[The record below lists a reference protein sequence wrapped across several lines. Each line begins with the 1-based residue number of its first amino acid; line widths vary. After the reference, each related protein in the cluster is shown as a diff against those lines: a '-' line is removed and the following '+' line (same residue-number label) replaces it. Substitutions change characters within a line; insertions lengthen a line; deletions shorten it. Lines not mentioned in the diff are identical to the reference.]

1 MKIKSL
7 IIFVIACIINISIGY
22 SQTNHN
28 LDATSNGTTITSC
41 NANLYD
47 SGGPAG
53 TYQNSEDYSI
63 TFCSGTTDCLQLQ
76 FIGAFGVEQGWDH
89 VYLYDGNSIASNLLA
104 DLDGTA
110 LPTNYSSS
118 GSCITIRFTSDG
130 SVTLDGFQVK
140 ITCTTACYIPPPP
153 PTNDDPCTAF
163 SLTVNANCNFTQY
176 TCANATNTTLV
187 AAPTCGVSYMGGDV
201 WFSAVVPASGNL
213 GIQIGP
219 QIIIEG
225 GIALYSGA
233 NCNTLTEIMCNE
245 QTWGMPSSQLIG
257 VGLGMAGQTVWIRV
271 WEPGNDNPGIF
282 DICAFEPPPPPAND
296 DPCGAFSLT
305 VNANCVFT
313 QYSAMSATGTI
324 SVPAPTCA
332 FSYSGGDIWFSAI
345 VPPSGLLAV
354 QLGPQMMIDAGI
366 ALYSGT
372 NCNTLTQITCE
383 EPWSG
388 MPGTQ
393 YVGNSLGLAGQTVWI
408 RIWEI
413 SNDNANTFDICA
425 FEPPPFLEV
434 DTSSYNPTQ
443 LVQDILITGCVS
455 ATNITYTGEDA
466 AIGYFQNGLGS
477 VGFDRGIIMSTGNAS
492 DAFGSGTSTLAATSF
507 NTPGDPQ
514 LNAIIAP
521 TNTNDAAILEF
532 DFVPSSDTLKFN
544 FVFGSEE
551 YPEYV
556 PSFNDVFAFF
566 LSGPNPSGGNYTGQ
580 NIALIPGTNT
590 PVSIYNV
597 NNGAGS
603 PPIGPCVNCAY
614 YVDNYAGTYPVTL
627 DGYTIPIT
635 AQALVVPCQTYHI
648 KLAIADA
655 GDATLDSQVYLEA
668 GSFSSGGDIAFNHF
682 SSIAISDEV
691 LEGCDNYFVFSR
703 LDTIDLTD
711 SIHVQLNISGTALN
725 GTDYTSIPTSFWI
738 HAGELGDTIHYSAIL
753 DNLVETTEYFTIS
766 LTNGCPCSLTT
777 VSDTIFILN
786 NYTLN
791 PHLSNDT
798 TVCAG
803 QPVTLTAVVN
813 PNIDPTLINYLWSTG
828 DTTLSI
834 TVSPIVTTTYTVS
847 INDPC
852 VQDTLMQVTV
862 TMVPPLT
869 PLFTVSTD
877 TVCLN
882 QPTIAQFGGTA
893 GPSAI
898 YLWNFNGGTP
908 ASASTAGPHNISWA
922 TTGLKTITLSIND
935 NGCSGTAFKN
945 VEVLSNPTA
954 SFATSPAICYGTA
967 TGSITTTETGQ
978 ITPYVYIWNNGSTLQ
993 NPTNLIAGNYTVTI
1007 ANSYGCS
1014 TIQNSSISQPTSIN
1028 STTSSTP
1035 VSCFGGANGT
1045 ATVTASGGTIPYS
1058 FLWNDGMNQTT
1069 QTSSN
1074 LIAGTYINTVTD
1086 NNGCTLTSTAIVTQ
1100 PSSYIS
1106 VSGTPT
1112 DVLCAGSTNGTITTN
1127 AIGGVT
1133 PYTYLWS
1140 NGSTT
1145 SDLNNL
1151 TIGSYTVT
1159 VRDANGCTISNS
1171 WSINSPLP
1179 VSFTGTV
1186 TNATCWGYSNG
1197 NIILNVINGTP
1208 PYYYLWSDNSTN
1220 TSLNG
1225 VFAGNYS
1232 VTITDANNCSINGNY
1247 VINQPEKVSVSITS
1261 NQTICIG
1268 QSATIN
1274 SSITGGTAPYVLHW
1288 NNGSN
1293 QNSITV
1299 SPSTTTSYQLSAVD
1313 SKQCISNVANVTIT
1327 VNPEI
1332 TATFEVS
1339 APQVCQG
1346 ESVHITIHPQGGNGN
1361 YSYLLNGNAM
1371 INPVNV
1377 FPSQSMTYNIL
1388 VKDDCGS
1395 PTTTLNIPIIVKPLP
1410 PVNFYADSIQ
1420 GCEPLM
1426 VHFNEPNID
1435 FGQSYLW
1442 NFGDGSNNMTSTEK
1456 NPTHKFEND
1465 GTYSVDLQVTSPE
1478 GCKNHFSINNYI
1490 SVFPRPEARFIAE
1503 PNTANIITPTIHFI
1517 NLSTDNFQSFWNFE
1531 DGDSSLVT
1539 NPWHTFATTP
1549 AYYNVTLI
1557 TKTDKGCLDSSSLM
1571 VQIINEYTFYAPNA
1585 FSPDNDG
1592 KNDFF
1597 FVLGHGVVTETF
1609 SLKIFDRWG
1618 TVLWGTKNYT
1628 DQWNGETKS
1637 GKKAPIGSYA
1647 WMVKYNDETGIH
1659 HEYSGSVTIVR

>member
-1 MKIKSL
+1 MKTL
-7 IIFVIACIINISIGY
+7 YFVITTCILLTIKGY

-28 LDATSNGTTITSC
+28 LTAATNGTTITSC

-47 SGGPAG
+47 SGGPTG
-53 TYQNSEDYSI
+53 TYQNGEDYSI
-63 TFCSGTTDCLQLQ
+63 TFCSGTTACLQLQ
-76 FIGAFGVEQGWDH
+76 FFGTFNLETNYEHLYV
-89 VYLYDGNSIASNLLA
+89 YDGNSITSNLLA
-104 DLDGTA
+104 DLDGST
-110 LPTNYSSS
+110 LPANVLSS

-130 SVTLDGFQVK
+130 SVTYDGFQMH
-140 ITCTTACYIPPPP
+140 ITCSGACYVPPPP
-153 PTNDDPCTAF
+153 PTNDDPCAAF
-163 SLTVNANCNFTQY
+163 SLNVNANCNFTQY
-176 TCANATNTTLV
+176 TCANATNTTV
-187 AAPTCGVSYMGGDV
+187 VPAPTCGLSYMGGDV

-213 GIQIGP
+213 GIQIGA
-219 QIIIEG
+219 QIMTEG
-225 GIALYSGA
+225 GIAIYSGA
-233 NCNTLTEIMCNE
+233 NCNALTEIMCDE
-245 QTWGMPSSQLIG
+245 QTWGMPSSLLIG
-257 VGLGMAGQTVWIRV
+257 NGLGLAGQTVWIRV

-282 DICAFEPPPPPAND
+282 NICAFEPPPPPAND

-313 QYSAMSATGTI
+313 QYSAMSATNTI
-324 SVPAPTCA
+324 SVPNPTCGFNYA
-332 FSYSGGDIWFSAI
+332 GGDIWFSAI

-366 ALYSGT
+366 ALYSGA
-372 NCNTLTQITCE
+372 NCNTLTQITCD

-393 YVGNSLGLAGQTVWI
+393 YVGSSLGLAGQTVWI
-408 RIWEI
+408 RVWEI

-434 DTSSYNPTQ
+434 DTSTYNPTQ

-455 ATNITYTGEDA
+455 ATNITYVGENA

-507 NTPGDPQ
+507 MTPGDPQ

-566 LSGPNPSGGNYTGQ
+566 LSGPNPAGGNYTGQ

-597 NNGAGS
+597 NNGSGS
-603 PPIGPCVNCAY
+603 PPTGPCVNCAY

-703 LDTIDLTD
+703 LDTLDLVD
-711 SIHVQLNISGTALN
+711 SIHVQLNITGTAVN
-725 GTDYTSIPTSFWI
+725 GTDYTTIPTSFWI
-738 HAGELGDTIHYSAIL
+738 HAGEIGDTIHYSAIL
-753 DNLVETTEYFTIS
+753 DNLVEATEYFTIS

-777 VSDTIFILN
+777 VTDTIFIIN
-786 NYTLN
+786 NYSLN

-798 TVCAG
+798 TVCSG
-803 QPVTLTAVVN
+803 QPLTLSATIN
-813 PNIDPTLINYLWSTG
+813 PNIDTTLIDYLWSTG
-828 DTTLSI
+828 ATTPSI
-834 TVSPIVTTTYTVS
+834 TVNPIVTTTYTVS

-852 VQDTLMQVTV
+852 AQDTLLQVTV

-882 QPTIAQFGGTA
+882 QTTIVSFTGTA
-893 GPSAI
+893 GPAAI
-898 YLWNFNGGTP
+898 YSWNFNGGNP
-908 ASASTAGPHNISWA
+908 ASSTTAGPNNVSWT
-922 TTGLKTITLSIND
+922 TTGTKTIIFSIND
-935 NGCSGTAFKN
+935 NGCSGTATKT
-945 VEVLSNPTA
+945 VEVLPNPVITLTPTSA
-954 SFATSPAICYGTA
+954 SCYNQA
-967 TGSITTTETGQ
+967 TGLITTVETGQ
-978 ITPYVYIWNNGSTLQ
+978 ITPYIYLWSNNSIAQ
-993 NPTNLIAGNYTVTI
+993 SPNNLLAGNYSVTV
-1007 ANSYGCS
+1007 ANIYGCIS
-1014 TIQNSSISQPTSIN
+1014 VQNTTITQPTQLNGTASY
-1028 STTSSTP
+1028 TP
-1035 VSCFGGANGT
+1035 VSCFGGSNGT
-1045 ATVTASGGTIPYS
+1045 ASVTITGGSPQYTY
-1058 FLWNDGMNQTT
+1058 LWSNGATT
-1069 QTSSN
+1069 QNITG
-1074 LIAGTYINTVTD
+1074 LLAGIYVDTVTD
-1086 NNGCTLTSTAIVTQ
+1086 NNGCTVTNTVTVLEPTSYV
-1100 PSSYIS
+1100 S
-1106 VSGTPT
+1106 VSGTSS
-1112 DVLCAGSTNGTITTN
+1112 DVLCAGSSNGTITTN
-1127 AIGGVT
+1127 STGGT
-1133 PYTYLWS
+1133 SPYTYVWS
-1140 NGSTT
+1140 NAQIT
-1145 SDLNNL
+1145 SDISGL
-1151 TIGSYTVT
+1151 TIGNYIITVT
-1159 VRDANGCTISNS
+1159 DAHGCTISNS
-1171 WSINSPLP
+1171 WNINSPLA

-1186 TNATCWGYSNG
+1186 TDVTCWGYSNG
-1197 NIILNVINGTP
+1197 SINLNVINGTP
-1208 PYYYLWSDNSTN
+1208 PYYYVWSNNSTN
-1220 TSLNG
+1220 TSLIG
-1225 VFAGNYS
+1225 VFAGDYS
-1232 VTITDANNCSINGNY
+1232 VTVTDENNCSINSNY
-1247 VINQPEKVSVSITS
+1247 TIIQPEKVSVSAS
-1261 NQTICIG
+1261 NNQTICIG

-1299 SPSTTTSYQLSAVD
+1299 SPTTTTSFQISALD
-1313 SKQCISNVANVTIT
+1313 SKQCVSNVANVTIT

-1332 TATFEVS
+1332 TATYEVS
-1339 APQVCQG
+1339 ASQVCQG
-1346 ESVHITIHPQGGNGN
+1346 EGVHITIYPLGGNGN
-1361 YSYLLNGNAM
+1361 YSYLLNGNSM

-1377 FPSQSMTYNIL
+1377 FPSQSMTYSIE

-1420 GCEPLM
+1420 GCEPLI
-1426 VHFNEPNID
+1426 VHFNEPNLD

-1456 NPTHKFEND
+1456 NPTHKFLND

-1490 SVFPRPEARFIAE
+1490 TVFPRPESRFIAE
-1503 PNTANIITPTIHFI
+1503 PNTANIIKPTIHFI
-1517 NLSTDNFQSFWNFE
+1517 NFSTDNFQSFWNFE

-1539 NPWHTFATTP
+1539 NPWHTFAATP

-1557 TKTDKGCLDSSSLM
+1557 VKTDKGCLDSSSLM

-1609 SLKIFDRWG
+1609 SLQIFDRWG
-1618 TVLWGTKNYT
+1618 SVLWGTKNYS

-1637 GKKAPIGSYA
+1637 GKKAPVGSYA
-1647 WMVKYNDETGIH
+1647 WIVKYNDETGIH